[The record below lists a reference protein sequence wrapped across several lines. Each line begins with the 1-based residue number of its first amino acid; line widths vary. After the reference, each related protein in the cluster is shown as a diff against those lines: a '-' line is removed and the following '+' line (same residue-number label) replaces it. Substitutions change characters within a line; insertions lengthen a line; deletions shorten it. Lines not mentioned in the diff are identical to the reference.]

1 MLANGVYWFVLSTAI
16 RHGASCMIL
25 TVFSASGIANAH
37 SGISSCVIFSEFI
50 PWRITSTSL
59 SFASPWYT
67 INFHG
72 CRFLADG
79 ARVALYMI
87 SSISFLSIS
96 SDLYFLIL
104 LLFSISRIIVFSVNF
119 DFNVFSS
126 QYISDHRTSCTTYFL
141 SNPPHSASAVT
152 PVSFLFDV
160 NK

>member
-1 MLANGVYWFVLSTAI
+1 MESRFVYLAFKENLPKFNNICEWFPRSLGWGFLHDPYCIFRIWYGKCLFWHKCMSDFLLILS
-16 RHGASCMIL
+16 S
-25 TVFSASGIANAH
+25 
-37 SGISSCVIFSEFI
+37 
-50 PWRITSTSL
+50 
-59 SFASPWYT
+59 
-67 INFHG
+67 
-72 CRFLADG
+72 
-79 ARVALYMI
+79 
-87 SSISFLSIS
+87 
-96 SDLYFLIL
+96 LYFLIL